1 MNFEQIYPFL
11 LDRTMRQLRKI
22 SQQRINETGEDLTI
36 EQWVVLYAVWQEEGV
51 SQVELSNGLYKDAP
65 TTTRIIDY
73 LVKKN
78 LVFRKMNDQ
87 DRRKFN
93 LHLTREG
100 RATVDKLLPV
110 VEEIRSDGW
119 NGLSKADFDH
129 LKRILDKVYTNC
141 GGE

>member
-11 LDRTMRQLRKI
+11 LDRTMRQLRKV
-22 SQQRINETGEDLTI
+22 SQQRINETGEDLTV
-36 EQWVVLYAVWQEEGV
+36 EQWVMLYAVYQEEGI
-51 SQVELSNGLYKDAP
+51 SQIELSNAMYKDAP

-78 LVFRKMNDQ
+78 LVFRKMDES

-100 RATVDKLLPV
+100 RTTVDRLLPV
-110 VEEIRSDGW
+110 VEAIRADGW
-119 NGLSKADFDH
+119 KGLSKADFEH
-129 LKRILDKVYTNC
+129 LKRILDTVYKNC